1 MGDRFQQV
9 NTRLNFPELE
19 RTVLD
24 LWRDTDM
31 FRESVEARDGCKP
44 FVFLEGPPTANGKPG
59 VHHVWA
65 RAIKDLVCRYK
76 TMTGHQV
83 HRKGGWDT
91 HGLPVE
97 IEVEKALGLDGKEEI
112 EAYGI
117 REFVEKCK
125 ESVLAYEQDWQKITE
140 RIGFWLDMDDPYVTF
155 HNDYIESVWSILK
168 RYWDAG
174 YLYEGHK
181 VVPYCPRCGTA
192 LSSHEVAQGYAE
204 VDDPSVYVKFR
215 LNDEPNTY
223 FLVWTT
229 TPWTL
234 PSNVAL
240 AVKADAEYAR
250 VRHGDET
257 WIVAKAL
264 VERVLSEHTGYELAD
279 DVTGSELVGIDY
291 EPLFDFAKPRE
302 KAYYVVA
309 ADFVTLDDGTG
320 IVHLAPAF
328 GQDDY
333 DVGREHGLPVVQLVN
348 TEGAFVDAVEPWA
361 GVFVKDADA
370 GIIENLEA
378 RGQMLRCETMKHD
391 YPFCWRCDT
400 ALLYYARASW
410 FVRTTAFKDRM
421 VELNQKVNWHPA
433 HIKDGRFGD
442 WLENNI
448 DWAVSRERY
457 WGTPLPIWRCVEC
470 DHTRCV
476 GSVDELKAAAPN
488 TPDDIEL
495 HRPYIDEVEM
505 PCDECGGVMKRVPE
519 GADAWLDSGCA
530 HTAQW
535 HAPFENADK
544 VERTYPADFIS
555 EAIDQTRGWFYSLL
569 ATGAFLYDEVAYRN
583 CMCLELV
590 MGADGLKMSKT
601 RGNMVEPWDV
611 LDKHG
616 ADAMRW
622 YFYTVAPPW
631 QQRVFSD
638 ETVGES
644 LKKFLGTL
652 YNVYGFFVLYANAD
666 DIDPTA
672 DVPAPEDRPL
682 MDRWVLSRYN
692 SLVRTGRTQ
701 MDDYQITQAARAIEA
716 FADELSNWYV
726 RRGRD
731 RFWGS
736 SDEGDTRAA
745 FATLY
750 EVLVGVSKLL
760 APFAPFVSEAMYQ
773 NLVKSVDPDAPA
785 GVHLED
791 FPMADES
798 LIDESLETAMSL
810 TRRVVTMGRA
820 ARNDRKIR
828 TRQPLS
834 RLVVGGLSPAQ
845 RDHLTRLCDAVLDEL
860 NVKEVEWADD
870 LSEYAS
876 YEAKANFRTLGQ
888 KFGKDVQAIA
898 KAVAAVDGEALQT
911 TLRSDGEAS
920 VATDAGS
927 FTIDSDDVDVSLQS
941 GDGYAV
947 VSEGGVFVA
956 LDTGV
961 TPELAREGLA
971 RELVNRI
978 QSMRKEADFHV
989 ADRIALS
996 VAGDADICAA
1006 LEAHRDYVMGETLAT
1021 ELVDSPTPDAF
1032 AKDVKVGS
1040 SAATV
1045 SVRQVASQP
1054 QRRIRI
1060 ARGRGEASVGLSQ
1073 QPENTEP
1080 ELSDLRTEGGR
1091 TRRLAREKE
1100 LTNER

>member
-1 MGDRFQQV
+1 MGDRFQPV
-9 NTRLNFPELE
+9 NTRLDFPELE
-19 RTVLD
+19 RGVLD
-24 LWRDTDM
+24 LWRETDM
-31 FRESVEARDGCKP
+31 FRKSIEARDGCKP

-59 VHHVWA
+59 VHHVLA
-65 RAIKDLVCRYK
+65 RVMKDVICRYK

-140 RIGFWLDMDDPYVTF
+140 RIGFWVDMDDPYVTF
-155 HNDYIESVWSILK
+155 HNDYIESVWSVLK

-174 YLYEGHK
+174 LLYQGHK

-204 VDDPSVYVKFR
+204 VEDPSVYVKFR
-215 LNDEPNTY
+215 LKDEPNTY

-264 VERVLSEHTGYELAD
+264 VEKVLSEHTGYRAAD
-279 DVTGSELVGIDY
+279 DVMGSDLVGTDY
-291 EPLFDFAKPRE
+291 EPLFDFANPRE

-370 GIIENLEA
+370 GIIDNLQS
-378 RGQMLRCETMKHD
+378 RGQMLRSETMKHD

-421 VELNQKVNWHPA
+421 VELNRTVNWHPG
-433 HIKDGRFGD
+433 HIKEGRFGD

-470 DHTRCV
+470 DHTRCI
-476 GSVDELKAAAPN
+476 GGVDELKAAAPN

-519 GADAWLDSGCA
+519 VADAWLDSGCA

-535 HAPFENADK
+535 HAPFENAD
-544 VERTYPADFIS
+544 EAARAYPADFIS

-583 CMCLELV
+583 CLCLELV

-601 RGNMVEPWDV
+601 RGNMVDPWAV

-616 ADAMRW
+616 ADATRW

-666 DIDPTA
+666 DIDPTV
-672 DVPAPEDRPL
+672 DVPAPVDRPL

-692 SLVRTGRTQ
+692 SLARTVRAQ

-726 RRGRD
+726 RRGRN

-736 SDEGDTRAA
+736 SDAADTRAA

-773 NLVKSVDPDAPA
+773 NLVKSVDADAAA
-785 GVHLED
+785 GVHVED
-791 FPMADES
+791 FPTADES
-798 LIDESLETAMSL
+798 LVDVDLETAMVL
-810 TRRVVTMGRA
+810 TRGIVTMGRA
-820 ARNDRKIR
+820 ARNDSKIR

-834 RLVVGGLSPAQ
+834 WIVVGGLGPVAQ
-845 RDHLTRLCDAVLDEL
+845 AQVGARDDLHDAIVGEL
-860 NVKEVEWADD
+860 NVKGIDWADD
-870 LSEYAS
+870 LSDYAS
-876 YEAKANFRTLGQ
+876 YGAKANFRTLGQ

-898 KAVAAVDGEALQT
+898 KAVAAADGEALQAA
-911 TLRSDGEAS
+911 LRSDGEAS
-920 VATDAGS
+920 VSTDVGT
-927 FTIDSDDVDVSLQS
+927 FTIDASDVEVSLQS
-941 GDGYAV
+941 RDGYAV
-947 VSEGGVFVA
+947 VTDGGVFVA
-956 LDTGV
+956 LDTEI

-978 QSMRKEADFHV
+978 QAMRKEADFHV

-996 VAGDADICAA
+996 VAGDADVSAA
-1006 LEAHRDYVMGETLAT
+1006 LEAHRDYVLGETLAT
-1021 ELVDSPTPDAF
+1021 ELVDSPVEGAF
-1032 AKDVKVGS
+1032 AKDVKVGAG
-1040 SAATV
+1040 AATI
-1045 SVRQVASQP
+1045 SVRQVAS
-1054 QRRIRI
+1054 
-1060 ARGRGEASVGLSQ
+1060 
-1073 QPENTEP
+1073 
-1080 ELSDLRTEGGR
+1080 
-1091 TRRLAREKE
+1091 
-1100 LTNER
+1100 

>member
-97 IEVEKALGLDGKEEI
+97 IEVEKALGLYGKEEI

-519 GADAWLDSGCA
+519 VADAWLDSGCA

>member
-631 QQRVFSD
+631 QQRVFSA

>member
-519 GADAWLDSGCA
+519 VADAWLDSGCA